1 LFFFVSNLREQT
13 TWPIH
18 FKIQKQTILKI
29 KIMRQFLK
37 FTLATIV
44 GVFLASILSMFI
56 LFGIA
61 GAIGSSSE
69 KVTEVS
75 ENSVYQLDLEGT
87 LVDRSE
93 ENPFSGAFAE
103 ALGQDEQKVIGL
115 DDVLANIQ
123 KAKKNENI
131 KGIYLKG
138 GMLMGGFASIKEI
151 RDALVDF
158 KKSGKF
164 VVAYADNYMQK
175 NYYLAT
181 VADKILINPQGM
193 VELKGLSAELMFF
206 KNTLDKL
213 GIEMQVVKV
222 GTYKSAV
229 EPYIN
234 TKMSDANREQ
244 VSIFLGSIWK
254 NMVGEISKSRKI
266 SPENLNL
273 YADEMMMF
281 QPTEK
286 SKQYNLVDSLVFADE
301 VDSIIGKYTKDFKIV
316 KHNDMCNVPEDVKF
330 EKDKVGIIYAVG
342 GIDSGDSEGI
352 NSEKLVE
359 TINEVANDS
368 SVKAVVFRVSSPGGS
383 AYGSEQIWRA
393 LTLLKAKKPL
403 IVSMGDYAASGGYYI
418 SCMADKIV
426 AQPTTITGSIGI
438 FGLIPNME
446 GLNNKLGFTYDGV
459 KTNKMG
465 DAISVNRKFTPE
477 ERDLMQNYVNR
488 GYELFVK
495 RCADG
500 RKKTPDQIKAIA
512 EGRVWTGEDALKI
525 GLVDKI
531 GGMDLALKLA
541 VEKAKLKTYMIKDF
555 PVKEDFFT
563 KLMKDFD
570 TSLETRILKSQ
581 LGDDYKLLKKAQEL
595 KQLSGIQ
602 ARMPFDFEIK

>member
-1 LFFFVSNLREQT
+1 M
-13 TWPIH
+13 
-18 FKIQKQTILKI
+18 K
-29 KIMRQFLK
+29 QFLK

-44 GVFLASILSMFI
+44 GVFLASILSTLIF
-56 LFGIA
+56 FGIA
-61 GAIGSSSE
+61 GALAGSSE

-75 ENSVYQLDLEGT
+75 ENSVYQLELKGT
-87 LVDRSE
+87 LVDRSQDD
-93 ENPFSGAFAE
+93 PFSGAFAE
-103 ALGQDEQKVIGL
+103 AFGQEEQKVLGL
-115 DDVLANIQ
+115 DDVLANIR
-123 KAKKNENI
+123 KAKNNENI

-138 GMLMGGFASIKEI
+138 GELMGGYASMKEI
-151 RDALVDF
+151 RDALADF

-164 VVAYADNYMQK
+164 IVAYADNYLQK

-181 VADKILINPQGM
+181 VADKVLINPQGM
-193 VELKGLSAELMFF
+193 LELKGLSAELMFF

-244 VSIFLGSIWK
+244 VNVFMGSIWK

-266 SPENLNL
+266 SPAQLNA

-286 SKQYNLVDSLVFADE
+286 SKQYNLVDSLVYADE
-301 VDSIIGKYTKDFKIV
+301 VDSIIGKYVADFKV
-316 KHNDMCNVPEDVKF
+316 VEHNDMCNVAEDEKY
-330 EKDKVGIIYAVG
+330 EKDKVGVIYAIG
-342 GIDSGDSEGI
+342 GIDGGDSEGI
-352 NSEKLVE
+352 NSDDLVE
-359 TINEVANDS
+359 TINDVAKDS
-368 SVKAVVFRVSSPGGS
+368 TVKAVVFRVSSPGGS

-393 LTLLKAKKPL
+393 LSQLKAKKPL
-403 IVSMGDYAASGGYYI
+403 VVSMGDYAASGGYYI

-426 AQPTTITGSIGI
+426 AQPNTITGSIGI
-438 FGLIPNME
+438 FGLIPNIE

-477 ERDLMQNYVNR
+477 ERDLMQGYVNR

-500 RKKTPDQIKAIA
+500 RKKTTDQIKAIA

-531 GGMDLALKLA
+531 GGMDVAMKLA
-541 VEKAKLKTYMIKDF
+541 VEKAKLGAYMVKEF

-570 TSLETRILKSQ
+570 TSVETRILKSQ
-581 LGDDYKLLKKAQEL
+581 LGEDYKLLKKVQEL
-595 KQLSGIQ
+595 KQINGIQ
-602 ARMPFDFEIK
+602 ARMPFEFDLK

>member
-1 LFFFVSNLREQT
+1 
-13 TWPIH
+13 
-18 FKIQKQTILKI
+18 
-29 KIMRQFLK
+29 MRQFLK

-44 GVFLASILSMFI
+44 GVFLASILSMLI

-181 VADKILINPQGM
+181 VADKVLINPQGM

-266 SPENLNL
+266 TPENLNL

-301 VDSIIGKYTKDFKIV
+301 VDSIIGKYTKDYKIL
-316 KHNDMCNVPEDVKF
+316 KHNDMCNVPEDVKY

-359 TINEVANDS
+359 TINEVAKDS

-438 FGLIPNME
+438 FGLIPNIE

-595 KQLSGIQ
+595 KQLNGIQ

>member
-1 LFFFVSNLREQT
+1 M
-13 TWPIH
+13 
-18 FKIQKQTILKI
+18 K
-29 KIMRQFLK
+29 QFLK

-44 GVFLASILSMFI
+44 GVFLASILSTLIF
-56 LFGIA
+56 FGIA
-61 GAIGSSSE
+61 GALAGSSE

-75 ENSVYQLDLEGT
+75 ENSVYQLELKGT
-87 LVDRSE
+87 LVDRSQDD
-93 ENPFSGAFAE
+93 PFSGAFAE
-103 ALGQDEQKVIGL
+103 AFGQEEQKVLGL
-115 DDVLANIQ
+115 DDVLANIR
-123 KAKKNENI
+123 KAKNNENI

-138 GMLMGGFASIKEI
+138 GELMGGYASMKEI
-151 RDALVDF
+151 RDALADF

-164 VVAYADNYMQK
+164 IVAYADNYLQK

-181 VADKILINPQGM
+181 VADKVLINPQGM
-193 VELKGLSAELMFF
+193 LELKGLSAELMFF

-244 VSIFLGSIWK
+244 VNVFMGSIWK

-266 SPENLNL
+266 SPAQLNA

-286 SKQYNLVDSLVFADE
+286 SKQYHLVDSLVYADE
-301 VDSIIGKYTKDFKIV
+301 VDSIIGKYVADFKV
-316 KHNDMCNVPEDVKF
+316 VDHNDMCNVSEDEKY
-330 EKDKVGIIYAVG
+330 EKDKVGVIYAIG
-342 GIDSGDSEGI
+342 GIDGGDSEGI
-352 NSEKLVE
+352 SSDDLVE
-359 TINEVANDS
+359 TINDVAKDS
-368 SVKAVVFRVSSPGGS
+368 TVKAVVFRVSSPGGS

-393 LTLLKAKKPL
+393 LSQLKAKKPL
-403 IVSMGDYAASGGYYI
+403 VVSMGDYAASGGYYI

-426 AQPTTITGSIGI
+426 AQPNTITGSIGI
-438 FGLIPNME
+438 FGLIPNIE

-477 ERDLMQNYVNR
+477 ERDLMQGYVNR

-500 RKKTPDQIKAIA
+500 RKKTTDQIKAIA

-531 GGMDLALKLA
+531 GGMDVAMKLA
-541 VEKAKLKTYMIKDF
+541 VEKAKLGAYMVKEF
-555 PVKEDFFT
+555 PVKEDFLT

-570 TSLETRILKSQ
+570 TSVETRILKSQ
-581 LGDDYKLLKKAQEL
+581 LGEDYKLLKKVQEL
-595 KQLSGIQ
+595 KQINGIQ
-602 ARMPFDFEIK
+602 ARMPFEFDLK